1 MGTSLGDQLHQL
13 AIPSHH
19 VVLDLVGR
27 DFCKEISAH
36 SILLSSIRALGQLP
50 VKGVDALFQSRFGIH
65 EAWVL
70 GLQQL
75 HQVLTLACFEKLG
88 IPGLT

>member
-1 MGTSLGDQLHQL
+1 
-13 AIPSHH
+13 
-19 VVLDLVGR
+19 
-27 DFCKEISAH
+27 
-36 SILLSSIRALGQLP
+36 LP

-65 EAWVL
+65 EACVL